1 MIIESFKYLEKLS
14 NTMDEQ
20 ILEEIGLTRN
30 EIKIYIA
37 LLKLGAS
44 ATGKI
49 IENTGLHRAIV
60 YDTLDKLMQK
70 GIVSFVIQ
78 NNRKVFKAYDPKRL
92 NEYLEEKKQKLNIII
107 PELSQIYQIP
117 KFETATNIYE
127 GKEGIKTIFEDIIK
141 TKPKFYYVFA
151 SYGGA
156 TEILPFYLKHFYDR
170 IEKLHI
176 NLKGILID
184 TPQGRQRGKEV
195 EVHKNVELRYMPKE
209 FVSPATTYLYNG
221 NVAFIMWSK
230 ETPMA
235 ILIENKNLYE
245 SFLNYFNVLWKSCKK

>member
-1 MIIESFKYLEKLS
+1 
-14 NTMDEQ
+14 MDEQ
-20 ILEEIGLTRN
+20 ILEELGFTRN

-44 ATGKI
+44 TTGKI

-60 YDTLDKLMQK
+60 YDTLEKLLRK
-70 GIVSFVIQ
+70 GVVSFVIQ

-92 NEYLEEKKQKLNIII
+92 NEYIEEKKRKLNTIL
-107 PELSQIYQIP
+107 PELSQIYKIP
-117 KFETATNIYE
+117 KFETATNVYE
-127 GKEGIKTIFEDIIK
+127 GKEGVKTIFEDIIK
-141 TKPKFYYVFA
+141 LKPNYYYVFA

-156 TEILPFYLKHFYDR
+156 TEVLPFYLKHFYDK
-170 IEKLHI
+170 IEKLKI

-184 TPQGRQRGKEV
+184 TPQGRQRGKEIN
-195 EVHKNVELRYMPKE
+195 VHKNAELRYMPKE
-209 FVSPATTYLYNG
+209 FVSPATAYLYSG
-221 NVAFIMWSK
+221 KVAFIIWSK

-245 SFLNYFNVLWKSCKK
+245 SFLNYFSLLWKVCKK

>member
-1 MIIESFKYLEKLS
+1 
-14 NTMDEQ
+14 MDER
-20 ILEEIGLTRN
+20 ILEEIGFTRN
-30 EIKIYIA
+30 EIKIYLA

-44 ATGKI
+44 TTGKI

-60 YDTLDKLMQK
+60 YDTLEKLIQK

-92 NEYLEEKKQKLNIII
+92 EEYLEEKKKKLSSII
-107 PELSQIYQIP
+107 PELSQIYQVP

-141 TKPKFYYVFA
+141 TKPKCYYVFA

-170 IEKLHI
+170 IEKLKI
-176 NLKGILID
+176 SLKGILID

-195 EVHKNVELRYMPKE
+195 GVHKNVELRYMPKE
-209 FVSPATTYLYNG
+209 YVSPATAYLYEG
-221 NVAFIMWSK
+221 KVAFIIWSK

-235 ILIENKNLYE
+235 ILIENKSLFE
-245 SFLNYFNVLWKSCKK
+245 SFLNYFHVLWNVCRK

>member
-1 MIIESFKYLEKLS
+1 MEEQVLEG
-14 NTMDEQ
+14 
-20 ILEEIGLTRN
+20 IGLTKN

-44 ATGKI
+44 TTGKI

-60 YDTLDKLMQK
+60 YDNLEKLIQK

-92 NEYLEEKKQKLNIII
+92 NEYLEEKKQKLNTIL

-117 KFETATNIYE
+117 KFETATNVYE
-127 GKEGIKTIFEDIIK
+127 GKEGIKTIFEDILK
-141 TKPKFYYVFA
+141 TKPKEYYVFA

-156 TEILPFYLKHFYDR
+156 TEILPFYLKHYYGKL
-170 IEKLHI
+170 EKLKI

-184 TPQGRQRGKEV
+184 TPQGRERGKGV
-195 EVHKNVELRYMPKE
+195 SKHKNIELRYMPKE
-209 FVSPATTYLYNG
+209 FVSPATTYLYDG
-221 NVAFIMWSK
+221 KVAFIMWSK

-235 ILIENKNLYE
+235 ILIQNKNLYE